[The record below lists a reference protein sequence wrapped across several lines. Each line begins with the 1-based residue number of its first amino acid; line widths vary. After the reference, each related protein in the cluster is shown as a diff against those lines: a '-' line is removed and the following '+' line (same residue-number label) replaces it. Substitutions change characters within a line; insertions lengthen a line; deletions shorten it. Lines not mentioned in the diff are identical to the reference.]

1 MEVVRVKKILAQ
13 NLLIYIG
20 LHCVRR
26 SSWTVTT
33 LATLIDMGLYFYDYH
48 DFQPKI
54 RWAYTYATVYVI
66 ERTVGVIGK
75 TTQVVLEG
83 ACTQF

>member
-1 MEVVRVKKILAQ
+1 MRQFFVYFIPIQISHKL
-13 NLLIYIG
+13 G
-20 LHCVRR
+20 G
-26 SSWTVTT
+26 S
-33 LATLIDMGLYFYDYH
+33 IDMGLYFYDNY
-48 DFQPKI
+48 DFQSKI
-54 RWAYTYATVYVI
+54 RWAYTFATVYVI

>member
-1 MEVVRVKKILAQ
+1 MAL
-13 NLLIYIG
+13 
-20 LHCVRR
+20 
-26 SSWTVTT
+26 
-33 LATLIDMGLYFYDYH
+33 DFYDYH
-48 DFQPKI
+48 DFLPKI

>member
-1 MEVVRVKKILAQ
+1 
-13 NLLIYIG
+13 
-20 LHCVRR
+20 
-26 SSWTVTT
+26 
-33 LATLIDMGLYFYDYH
+33 MGLYFYDNH
-48 DFQPKI
+48 DFQSKI

>member
-1 MEVVRVKKILAQ
+1 MAL
-13 NLLIYIG
+13 
-20 LHCVRR
+20 
-26 SSWTVTT
+26 
-33 LATLIDMGLYFYDYH
+33 DFYDYY
-48 DFQPKI
+48 DFHPKI
-54 RWAYTYATVYVI
+54 SWAYTYATVYVI